1 MPMSNLIEYS
11 DNYSKTSGSLW
22 QYTKDIP
29 AVNNNNAIVD
39 FTDNNVTDSFNFKLR
54 ITGQTGNDGTKYVE
68 IMVPVKYLSNF
79 WRTLEM
85 PLISCEVNLIL
96 TWSANCVIVSTD
108 VANQNSTFA
117 ITDTKSYVPVV
128 TLSAQDNIK
137 LLQQLKSGFKR
148 VINWNKYLSKPELL
162 AQNPSLNHLVEPSF
176 QGVNRLFILAF
187 EHDAQR
193 ISAKGYYLPN
203 VEIKNYNVMINGE
216 NVSDQ
221 PIKNDKVTYENIRKI
236 CTSSGDDYTTGSFLD
251 YPYFKDIYKMITVDL
266 SKQQALDADPR
277 TIQQINFTANL
288 DRAGNT
294 RIYFILEETK
304 ENILNFAQGTV
315 KVLLV

>member
-277 TIQQINFTANL
+277 AIQQINFTANL